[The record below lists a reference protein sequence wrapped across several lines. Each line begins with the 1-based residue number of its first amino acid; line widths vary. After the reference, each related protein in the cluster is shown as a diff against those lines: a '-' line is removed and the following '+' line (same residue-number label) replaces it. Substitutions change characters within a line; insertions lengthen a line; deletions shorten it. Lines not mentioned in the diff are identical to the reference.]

1 MLLERNA
8 AFFRITAHSS
18 SRNTPESRNP
28 AHAPNGNAPES
39 RNPAHFP
46 SGNRTRWRRLVPG
59 IVRQQVAVVVDGF
72 RGDGPKEVV
81 AVLGDVQ
88 LVGGRRGLSQIVAIS
103 GRALPRRPTICS
115 DNRTGAGPVPYNKPR
130 RTRSAGCRLIV
141 RRGRVWGAGDRG
153 ANRVRATGVSGRN
166 SRRCPRRA
174 TRQRCPAWLRRA
186 VRRRCRARQ
195 QRRGWR

>member
-1 MLLERNA
+1 MLLERNRPQ
-8 AFFRITAHSS
+8 FRITAHSS
-18 SRNTPESRNP
+18 SRNAPESRNS
-28 AHAPNGNAPES
+28 AHAPNGNAAES
-39 RNPAHFP
+39 RNPARFP
-46 SGNRTRWRRLVPG
+46 NRKTPDDRFLVARIIG
-59 IVRQQVAVVVDGF
+59 QEVAVVVDGYG
-72 RGDGPKEVV
+72 GDGPKEVV

-88 LVGGRRGLSQIVAIS
+88 LVRSRRGLSQIVAIS
-103 GRALPRRPTICS
+103 GRALPRRLTICS
-115 DNRTGAGPVPYNKPR
+115 DNRTGADPVPNNKPR